1 MDHGPSVFEV
11 GLVPESLQ
19 ASDLLGLLKMQIV
32 QSNIILIKGQAIQF
46 ESFYE
51 DTHCLICE
59 LKASFKNLL
68 PFIFLGDSEYVG
80 RKMRAFQIMLMKLND
95 CNLPYCEEKL
105 LAVKDEDR
113 IKILP

>member
-1 MDHGPSVFEV
+1 MDHHFLEV
-11 GLVPESLQ
+11 GLVLEPLKVL
-19 ASDLLGLLKMQIV
+19 DLLDLLKVQIV
-32 QSNIILIKGQAIQF
+32 QSNIILIKGQGIQF

-51 DTHCLICE
+51 DMHCLICE
-59 LKASFKNLL
+59 LKASFKNFL
-68 PFIFLGDSEYVG
+68 PFIFLGDSEYVS

>member
-1 MDHGPSVFEV
+1 LH
-11 GLVPESLQ
+11 
-19 ASDLLGLLKMQIV
+19 
-32 QSNIILIKGQAIQF
+32 
-46 ESFYE
+46 
-51 DTHCLICE
+51 
-59 LKASFKNLL
+59 
-68 PFIFLGDSEYVG
+68 PFIFLGGGEYVG

>member
-1 MDHGPSVFEV
+1 MGRSDSNTLNV
-11 GLVPESLQ
+11 LVL
-19 ASDLLGLLKMQIV
+19 SDLLKMQIV
-32 QSNIILIKGQAIQF
+32 QSSVILIKGKGLQF
-46 ESFYE
+46 ERFYG
-51 DTHCLICE
+51 DMHCLICE

-68 PFIFLGDSEYVG
+68 PFIFLGGSEYVG
-80 RKMRAFQIMLMKLND
+80 RKRRAFQIILMKLTD